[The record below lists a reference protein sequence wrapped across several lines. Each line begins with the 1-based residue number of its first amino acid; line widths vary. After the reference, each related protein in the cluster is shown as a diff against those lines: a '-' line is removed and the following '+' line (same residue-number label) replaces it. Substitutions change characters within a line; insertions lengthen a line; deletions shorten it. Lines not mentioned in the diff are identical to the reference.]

1 MLLPAARL
9 QASAKEGNMLLKS
22 GDKILVAHRRL
33 FEKDVVRFFVG
44 RVEAYEAG
52 MIKATGQSYV
62 RDMMG
67 GQVIGKEETRTK
79 ILSLSSGTLMV
90 YQIPDRVELAAITFI
105 AADLQL
111 TLTDGK
117 GFTMNLTEVT
127 HSGTL

>member
-1 MLLPAARL
+1 
-9 QASAKEGNMLLKS
+9 MLLKS

-90 YQIPDRVELAAITFI
+90 YQIPDRVELGAITVI